1 VVAASTEPTY
11 PRVVRHSHSAA
22 GRHAGSLAAAIG
34 IGVVI
39 LVVELV
45 AGRLANSLALLADA
59 GHVFADV
66 SGMAL
71 SLVAI
76 RIAARPPSD
85 GRSFGLYRLEMVA
98 AAVNAVLLLV
108 IAIVVGVEAA
118 RRFVDPPD
126 VQPGIVVAVAA
137 AALIG
142 NVVALRLLAGGQRES
157 LTVRGAYLEIAGD
170 LLGSAAVLV
179 AGLVIAATGW
189 RPADAVASIVVA
201 VLIVPRTV
209 VLLRD
214 SVDVL
219 LEATPKGIEMA
230 DVERHIREAPGVTD
244 VHDLHAWTITSG
256 MNVVSAHVVLGE
268 DAKPGDILDHL
279 ATCLSADFDINH
291 STFQLET
298 PEHVIWEARADQARH

>member
-1 VVAASTEPTY
+1 MA
-11 PRVVRHSHSAA
+11 HSHSAA

-34 IGVVI
+34 VGLVV
-39 LVVELV
+39 LAVELV

-66 SGMAL
+66 SGMVL

-76 RIAARPPSD
+76 RIAARPPTD
-85 GRSFGLYRLEMVA
+85 ARSFGLYRLEMVA
-98 AAVNAVLLLV
+98 AAINAVLLLG
-108 IAIVVGVEAA
+108 IAIVVGVEAV

-126 VQPGIVVAVAA
+126 VQPGIVAAVAA
-137 AALIG
+137 FALLA
-142 NVVALRLLAGGQRES
+142 NVLSLRLLSTGRKES
-157 LTVRGAYLEIAGD
+157 LTMRAAYLEIAGD

-189 RPADAVASIVVA
+189 RPADAVASVVVA

-219 LEATPKGIEMA
+219 LEATPKGVDMTQ
-230 DVERHIREAPGVTD
+230 VERHIREAPGVTD

-268 DAKPGDILDHL
+268 EAKPGDILDHL
-279 ATCLSADFDINH
+279 ATCLSSDFDINH

-298 PEHVIWEARADQARH
+298 PEHVVWEARADQARH